1 MIKNQKPVYYPNYLH
16 LDKLLDSQYPKS
28 KELGHEAHDEMLF
41 IIVHQAYELWFKQM
55 LHELQPVLK
64 TLSQD
69 FVEERELGFILA
81 RFERI
86 IKIQS
91 LMQTQLVILETMSPM
106 DFLEFRDLLIPAS
119 GFQSVQFKT
128 IETLFG
134 LTTQTRYTVDRESFL
149 GRLNASDKKQLEGLE
164 QKESLFTLIE
174 KWLLRLPF
182 TEKHNFSFWQH
193 YEKAVDAMLTN
204 DVSHIADNPHTSE
217 LEKKIQNE
225 FLKTTR
231 FSFQSLFDDKI
242 HEELVSKGQR
252 RISRHALLNA
262 LFIFLYRDEPLMH
275 LPYKVLNALIDIDEN
290 FTSWR
295 HRHSMMAHRMLGT
308 KIGTGGTSGQD
319 YLKKAADQN
328 RVYLDLFNLS
338 TYMIPKAA
346 LPHLPEPLKK
356 EMNYHYKIFDENVGL
371 PQVTQ
376 HSSGSKKSSNNL
388 NPSSSELNS
397 KTSNVSSKSVPN
409 KLGAQ
414 FDVEM

>member
-16 LDKLLDSQYPKS
+16 LDKLLDSQHPKS
-28 KELGHEAHDEMLF
+28 KEIGTEAHDEMLF
-41 IIVHQAYELWFKQM
+41 IVVHQAYELWFKQI
-55 LHELQPVLK
+55 LHELHPVLK
-64 TLSQD
+64 TFSKD
-69 FVEERELGFILA
+69 FVEERELGFMLS

-91 LMQTQLVILETMSPM
+91 LLQAQLVVLETMSPM

-149 GRLNASDKKQLEGLE
+149 GRMNASDKKQLEDLE
-164 QKESLFTLIE
+164 QQESLFVLVE

-182 TEKHNFSFWQH
+182 TEKNNFSFWKQ
-193 YEKAVDAMLTN
+193 YETAVDTMLTK
-204 DVSHIADNPHTSE
+204 DSTYIADNPHTSE
-217 LEKKIQNE
+217 LEKKIQSE

-231 FSFQSLFDDKI
+231 LSFQSLFDDKI
-242 HEELVSKGQR
+242 HEELVGKGLR
-252 RISRHALLNA
+252 RLNRHALLNA

-338 TYMIPKAA
+338 TYMLPKAA

-356 EMNYHYKIFDENVGL
+356 EMNYHYKIFDEKVGSNEPSDKQNV
-371 PQVTQ
+371 PW
-376 HSSGSKKSSNNL
+376 S
-388 NPSSSELNS
+388 LNS
-397 KTSNVSSKSVPN
+397 HP
-409 KLGAQ
+409 
-414 FDVEM
+414 DIEI